1 MKTAVNIK
9 KGLFASTIHV
19 TLLILLNVIVSFSS
33 QLLIAYY
40 FGTNTDRDAYFSA
53 VVIPTYITAVF
64 TGSFVVVFL
73 PELVSLLEKNLNEA
87 VRFASTIIM
96 LSAVLMSIIA
106 LLGVLYS
113 DVIISITSYGFNS
126 LQLKL
131 SSQLLKILMPTVVFQ
146 SLTGLFASVYQAH
159 HKFIA
164 ATIAPIFSPIVVV
177 AILFFFVNDFGIE
190 TLAMGS
196 LLGSFFPAVFLF
208 TGLLRTKKIAFAF
221 NIRNNSVRHVV
232 ITSAPLFITGIL
244 YRLTGVF
251 ERMIASNLSTGSISF
266 LGYANQLATT
276 LGTIITGGI
285 ATTIFPHMA
294 QAWAANE
301 KQQFYRY
308 ITRGITIVFL
318 SCFPIIALVLA
329 LGEPIIQIVF
339 ERGAFS
345 HSSTQAVALTFQ
357 ILMGSFLFSSL
368 GGITIKALY
377 VMSKT
382 KTVAFIAVTEIIIYL
397 LMGFWL
403 SDEYSYKGLATAL
416 SISAGVNIILCIVI
430 LFFFQKEKGLSVI
443 GSNVWKIIVAA
454 SIEFFMCR
462 VVLIVLPNETALFL
476 KVAISSLV
484 GVVAYFYLTVFML
497 NVDEAHMFREKIV
510 RLYHNLFGFADTKS

>member
-1 MKTAVNIK
+1 MRTPLNTK

-19 TLLILLNVIVSFSS
+19 TMIILLNVAVSFLS

-40 FGTNTDRDAYFSA
+40 FGTNTSRDAYFSA

-73 PELVSLLEKNLNEA
+73 PELVSLLEKDLNEA
-87 VRFASTIIM
+87 VTFASTIIL

-106 LLGVLYS
+106 LLGILFS
-113 DVIISITSYGFNS
+113 DNIISVTSYGFNEI
-126 LQLKL
+126 QLKL
-131 SSQLLKILMPTVVFQ
+131 SSHLLKILLPTVIFQ

-159 HKFIA
+159 HKFIV
-164 ATIAPIFSPIVVV
+164 ATIAPVFSPMVVI

-190 TLAMGS
+190 TLAVGS
-196 LLGSFFPAVFLF
+196 LLGSILPAVFLF
-208 TGLLRTKKIAFAF
+208 VGLLRSKKFAF
-221 NIRNNSVRHVV
+221 MFDIRNNSIRHVL
-232 ITSAPLFITGIL
+232 ITSSPLFVTGIL

-251 ERMIASNLSTGSISF
+251 ERMIASNLLSGSISF
-266 LGYANQLATT
+266 LGYANQLSTT

-294 QAWAANE
+294 QAWAAND

-397 LMGFWL
+397 LIGFWL
-403 SDEYSYKGLATAL
+403 SAEYSYKGLATAL
-416 SISAGVNIILCIVI
+416 SVSAGVNIVLCIVI
-430 LFFFQKEKGLSVI
+430 LFFHRGQKGLSVI
-443 GSNVWKIIVAA
+443 GSNVWKIIIAA
-454 SIEFFMCR
+454 LIEFVLCR
-462 VVLIVLPNETALFL
+462 VVLIALPNETTLFL

-484 GVVAYFYLTVFML
+484 GVAAYFYLTVFVL
-497 NVDEAHMFREKIV
+497 NVDEAHLFREKIV
-510 RLYHNLFGFADTKS
+510 RLYHNLFGFANTKS